1 MTRPILFLSCV
12 LMTSTALTAAEL
24 PVTRVTVFSSGV
36 ACYQRDG
43 KVAGDAAIELRFKTG
58 QINDILK
65 SLVLQ
70 DLDGGSVSTVTYA
83 SRDPID
89 KALGSFAVD
98 LTGRPSLA
106 ELLDQ
111 LRGAGVEVTAPQAGK
126 AVSGTIVGVEE
137 HTRIGDEMRE
147 TEYVLNVLADD
158 GLRGIVLEPG
168 QRIRLTDEKLDAELR
183 EALLVL
189 ATSHDADK
197 KTVTLKFSGAGERR
211 VQAAYLLEAPLWK
224 TSYRLV
230 LRDDARPFLQGWAI
244 VENTTD
250 EDWADVSLSLVSGRP
265 ISFIQDLYQPLYVP
279 RPVVRPELYASLTPQ
294 MYGGAMD
301 EDDGMADMADEM
313 RTSQRLEKA
322 RRIAGRAGAAAAP
335 MPAAEPAMAFMLG
348 EGGGVASAA
357 AAEDVGELFAYH
369 IAAPVSLPR
378 QKSAMLPIVTDE
390 VSAEKV
396 SIYNP
401 GVHAKHPLNGLLLKN
416 TTDLHLMQ
424 GPITVFDANT
434 YAGDA
439 RLDNIQP
446 GERRLISY
454 AMDLACEV
462 EMRSPAG
469 TSETVSMR
477 ISRGTLQ
484 IHQRYTDKREYHMSN
499 RGEKARSLI
508 VEQSMADEW
517 KLIEPAEPFE
527 RARDVYRFR
536 TDVAGGG
543 KATLNVTFERQGY
556 QSVALASAGL
566 DQIQMY
572 LRSSVI
578 KKDVKDALQ
587 RLVRMRQELDGLK
600 REIASRESEIREI
613 TTEQG
618 RIRENMRSA
627 PQDSDLF
634 ARLLKKLDDQETRLE
649 TLNRELVDLRAQER
663 IKQKAMEEFLLGL
676 QIDVE
681 R

>member
-1 MTRPILFLSCV
+1 MTAS
-12 LMTSTALTAAEL
+12 ALTAAEL

-43 KVAGDAAIELRFKTG
+43 KVSGDATVELRFKTE

-70 DLDGGSVSTVTYA
+70 DLDGGAVSTVTYA

-106 ELLDQ
+106 QLLDQ
-111 LRGAGVEVTAPQAGK
+111 LRGAGVEVTAPQAGQS
-126 AVSGTIVGVEE
+126 VVGTIVGVEPQTKVINE
-137 HTRIGDEMRE
+137 TSV
-147 TEYVLNVLADD
+147 TEYVLNVLSDD
-158 GLRGIVLEPG
+158 GLRGIVLTPG

-183 EALLVL
+183 QALLVL

-197 KTVTLKFSGAGERR
+197 KTVTLSFTGAGERR

-230 LRDDARPFLQGWAI
+230 LSEQNKPFLQGWAI

-250 EDWADVSLSLVSGRP
+250 DDWNDVSLSLVSGRP

-294 MYGGAMD
+294 TYGGAMD
-301 EDDGMADMADEM
+301 DASKEEADMAEAPMMQM
-313 RTSQRLEKA
+313 RDAA
-322 RRIAGRAGAAAAP
+322 RSSRRGRFAGDAAAAP
-335 MPAAEPAMAFMLG
+335 PMAAPSMEMIPG
-348 EGGGVASAA
+348 EGGGVTSAA
-357 AAEDVGELFAYH
+357 SAEDVGELFAYD
-369 IAAPVSLPR
+369 IEAPVTLPR
-378 QKSAMLPIVTDE
+378 QKSAMLPIVTGE
-390 VSAEKV
+390 VAAEKV

-401 GVHAKHPLNGLLLKN
+401 AVHAKHPLNGLLLKN

-439 RLDNIQP
+439 RLDDIQP
-446 GERRLISY
+446 GERRLLSY
-454 AMDLACEV
+454 AMDLACEA
-462 EMRSPAG
+462 EMRSPSG

-477 ISRGTLQ
+477 IARGTLYIKQ
-484 IHQRYTDKREYHMSN
+484 KYTDKREYDLKN
-499 RGEKARSLI
+499 RDDKPRSVI
-508 VEQSMADEW
+508 VEQPMPDDW
-517 KLIEPAEPFE
+517 KLVEPKEPFE
-527 RARDVYRFR
+527 RAREVYRFR
-536 TDVAGGG
+536 TEAPAGE
-543 KATLNVTFERQGY
+543 KSTLNVVFEREGY
-556 QSVALASAGL
+556 ETVALASVGL
-566 DQIQMY
+566 DPIGHY
-572 LRSSVI
+572 LRSKVI
-578 KKDVKDALQ
+578 SKEVKAALEK
-587 RLVRMRQELDGLK
+587 LVQMRQALEELN
-600 REIASRESEIREI
+600 REVAARETEIREI

-618 RIRENMRSA
+618 RIRENMKTA

-649 TLNRELVDLRAQER
+649 KLNGELSDLRARQQS
-663 IKQKAMEEFLLGL
+663 KQKEMEEFLLGL
-676 QIDVE
+676 EVE
-681 R
+681 